1 MDLYWEK
8 QLALMYNNKNTVQW
22 NYTAFYGNTFSIIYL
37 NYKFIAFHMTWKLY
51 TLFINQMLSND
62 IKEAIKI
69 SIYAVISMPKFNI
82 IYGRHVIVRKLNPIA
97 SLFNKLPLNVY
108 WYSFY
113 PRP

>member
-1 MDLYWEK
+1 
-8 QLALMYNNKNTVQW
+8 
-22 NYTAFYGNTFSIIYL
+22 
-37 NYKFIAFHMTWKLY
+37 MTWKLY

-82 IYGRHVIVRKLNPIA
+82 IYGRHVIVRKLNHIA

-108 WYSFY
+108 
-113 PRP
+113 